1 MLSTIWNPGSLT
13 SKLAQINSDIT
24 KVAVVPRRAT

>member
-13 SKLAQINSDIT
+13 SKLAQISSDIT
-24 KVAVVPRRAT
+24 KVAWSSKRAT